1 MLRLIAALAIYSVAV
16 ATPQE
21 RSGTPAS
28 RALLQIDAV
37 ALDDHDRP
45 VAGLTRDDMEVWI
58 GGYRVPVETITAVT
72 PAGDRGRIVVLLLDD
87 VVLPPELMPR
97 VREAARRFV
106 DRMAPGDRMAIVTL
120 SGSTME
126 LTDRRDRLVKGIDA
140 YSVQAMG
147 FTRAD
152 IAGEH
157 VLNTV
162 AALSRQ
168 IAEESD
174 GRKVIVGIGA
184 GWLFDA
190 PIPPPTVG
198 RDLRPEWTAA
208 MRAMAF
214 ANVGLYVIDPG
225 GIGTSPF
232 GGSGGFARET
242 GGYAFLNTNDL
253 GGTADRIMREAG
265 SYYMIGVADPP
276 VRRKAELRDI
286 DVRPLRR
293 GLTLRARRQIPGS
306 ETPQ

>member
-1 MLRLIAALAIYSVAV
+1 MVRLILALAISGA
-16 ATPQE
+16 AITTPQE
-21 RSGTPAS
+21 RAEPPS

-37 ALDDHDRP
+37 ALDSHDRP
-45 VAGLTRDDMEVWI
+45 VAGLTRSDMEVWI
-58 GGYRVPVETITAVT
+58 GGYRVPIESITSVT

-97 VREAARRFV
+97 VREAARRFL

-147 FTRAD
+147 FMRAD

-157 VLNTV
+157 VLKTV

-168 IAEESD
+168 IAEESA

-190 PIPPPTVG
+190 PIPPPTLG
-198 RDLRPEWTAA
+198 RDLRPEWTEA

-253 GGTADRIMREAG
+253 AGTADRIMREAG
-265 SYYMIGVADPP
+265 SYYIISVPDPP
-276 VRRKAELRDI
+276 VRRKAELREME
-286 DVRPLRR
+286 VRALRR
-293 GLTLRARRQIPGS
+293 DLTLRARRQIPGS